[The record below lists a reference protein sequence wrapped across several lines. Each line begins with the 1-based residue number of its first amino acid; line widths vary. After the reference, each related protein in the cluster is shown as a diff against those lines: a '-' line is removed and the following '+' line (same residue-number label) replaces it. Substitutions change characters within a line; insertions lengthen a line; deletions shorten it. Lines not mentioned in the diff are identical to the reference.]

1 MKSGIKKHISLFL
14 ILTICLFSLSGCYN
28 LYNID
33 HLAYAVAIG
42 LDVGKNNEL
51 KISFQLSVPGNSS
64 DSGRLFYLSC
74 LGHVALRQTLVDHG
88 HDRCRID
95 SVLSGDRSDSGVQTV
110 SGRNRADPL
119 WRCGYILLSVLAVEN
134 IQPVPGEKAD

>member
-64 DSGRLFYLSC
+64 DSGSSSSSQSDNSVVNTIECSSIASGINLLNSYISKALNLSHC
-74 LGHVALRQTLVDHG
+74 KVIVFSEEFA
-88 HDRCRID
+88 
-95 SVLSGDRSDSGVQTV
+95 
-110 SGRNRADPL
+110 
-119 WRCGYILLSVLAVEN
+119 Y
-134 IQPVPGEKAD
+134 